1 MTNLHFLYLTGLPCS
16 GGRFLSQ
23 LLNQHPEVYSDL
35 SASPLCDLV
44 VNFRSFISTH
54 SHVKDLLS
62 QDFQGTMGRS
72 HHGIQG
78 FIQGWY
84 SQVSEPWIVDFHPQW
99 LQHLDLIYLLDPN
112 CKMVVC
118 VRELGQVY
126 ATIERQH
133 QKTLLLDFPEKITD
147 LSRTERAKQLFSA
160 SGRIGSFLSALEQV
174 QDLEETLQ
182 QRLFYVVYEHLM
194 SDPEEVLTDLVKW
207 LDLAP
212 ISPDLGGSAL
222 LSRSPERF
230 SKYGEEAYDGD
241 RPLPHYPLPN
251 RFEVMIKQNFSW
263 FYRLFYP
270 GLL

>member
-1 MTNLHFLYLTGLPCS
+1 MTDLRFLYLTGLPCS
-16 GGRFLSQ
+16 GTGFLSQ
-23 LLNQHPEVYSDL
+23 LLSQHPEVYSDRRE
-35 SASPLCDLV
+35 SPLCDLV
-44 VNFRSFISTH
+44 VNFRSVLSEHPQLTPLVQDE
-54 SHVKDLLS
+54 VK
-62 QDFQGTMGRS
+62 GMMERS
-72 HHGIQG
+72 RYGIQG
-78 FIQGWY
+78 FIKGWY
-84 SQVSEPWIVDFHPQW
+84 SQVSESLAIDAHPQW
-99 LQHLDLIYLLDPN
+99 LQHLELIHFLDPD

-126 ATIERQH
+126 GAIEHRH
-133 QKTLLLDFPEKITD
+133 QNTLLLDFAETITD

-182 QRLFYVVYEHLM
+182 KRLFYVIYEHLM
-194 SDPEEVLTDLVKW
+194 SAPEEVLTDLVKW

-241 RPLPHYPLPN
+241 RPLPHYPLPK
-251 RFEVMIKQNFSW
+251 RFEVTIKQNFSW
-263 FYRLFYP
+263 FYRIFYP